1 MSAVVI
7 PFNTASDRE
16 DVSTLDS
23 LANDTYLE
31 YRSMR
36 QRLLPDINVM
46 GSAVGT
52 VEAAAAVNGSSRLG

>member
-36 QRLLPDINVM
+36 QRLLPDTNVM
-46 GSAVGT
+46 GSAAGT
-52 VEAAAAVNGSSRLG
+52 VEAAAAVNGASRLG